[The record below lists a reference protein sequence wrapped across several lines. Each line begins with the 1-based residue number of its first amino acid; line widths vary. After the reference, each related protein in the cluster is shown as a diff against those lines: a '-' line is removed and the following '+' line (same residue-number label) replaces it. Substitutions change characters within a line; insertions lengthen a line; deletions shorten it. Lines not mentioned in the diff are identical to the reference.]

1 MPSGTINSLAA
12 MGKVSDLRETLISCD
27 VLLIK
32 I

>member
-1 MPSGTINSLAA
+1 MPSSIISSLAA
-12 MGKVSDLRETLISCD
+12 MGKVSDLRETLISSN